1 MFTLK
6 FIGRGREVSFSVVR
20 YETSYNDGTQS
31 MEVLM
36 SRKLSGMNEFC
47 EYVGDDVDSEFT
59 IAYVTNSEGK
69 TIDVVRPPKEV
80 TKA

>member
-20 YETSYNDGTQS
+20 YETSYNNESKDV
-31 MEVLM
+31 EVLM

-47 EYVGDDVDSEFT
+47 EYVGEAVDSEFT

-69 TIDVVRPPKEV
+69 TIDVVRPPKNLV
-80 TKA
+80 KA

>member
-6 FIGRGREVSFSVVR
+6 FIGKGREVSFSVVR
-20 YETSYNDGTQS
+20 YETSYNNDTRS

-36 SRKLSGMNEFC
+36 SRKLNGMNEFY

-69 TIDVVRPPKEV
+69 TIDVVRPAAGLK
-80 TKA
+80 KA

>member
-20 YETSYNDGTQS
+20 YETSCHGPNV
-31 MEVLM
+31 EVLM

-69 TIDVVRPPKEV
+69 TIDVVRPPKDV
-80 TKA
+80 TKT

>member
-20 YETSYNDGTQS
+20 YETSYNNDS
-31 MEVLM
+31 KDMEVLM

-47 EYVGDDVDSEFT
+47 EYVGEGVDSEFT

-69 TIDVVRPPKEV
+69 TIDVVRPPKNLV
-80 TKA
+80 KA